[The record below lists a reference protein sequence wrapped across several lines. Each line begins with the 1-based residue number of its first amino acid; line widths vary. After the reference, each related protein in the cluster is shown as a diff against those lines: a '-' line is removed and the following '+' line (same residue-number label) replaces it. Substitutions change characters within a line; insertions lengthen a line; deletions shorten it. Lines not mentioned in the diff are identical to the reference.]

1 MISSVATIAVWNSK
15 SVSPA
20 SNTSSALLEV

>member
-1 MISSVATIAVWNSK
+1 LNSK

-20 SNTSSALLEV
+20 FILWDYFFR